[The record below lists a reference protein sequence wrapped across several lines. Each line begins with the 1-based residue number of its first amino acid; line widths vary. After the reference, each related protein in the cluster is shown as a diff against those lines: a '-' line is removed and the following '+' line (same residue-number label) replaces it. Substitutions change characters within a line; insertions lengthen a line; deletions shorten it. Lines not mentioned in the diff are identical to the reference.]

1 METQKLTI
9 LGELP
14 DLNTIIAASKQHW
27 AKYHAFKKR
36 YTDYVALVAKMQLQP
51 IMEYPVAI
59 EIDWHCRNRRKDPDG
74 IAFGKKFI
82 LDGLVEAGIL
92 EGDGWKHISELYD
105 RFFRDKEKPRIEII
119 ILEKQSR
126 KK

>member
-51 IMEYPVAI
+51 ITESPVSI
-59 EIDWHCRNRRKDPDG
+59 SFDWYCKDKRKDKDNLS
-74 IAFGKKFI
+74 AGKKFI
-82 LDGLVEAGIL
+82 LDGLIEAGIL
-92 EGDGWKHISELYD
+92 EGDGWKQISELHD
-105 RFFRDKEKPRIEII
+105 TFRVDSQNPRIEITI
-119 ILEKQSR
+119 QESN
-126 KK
+126 